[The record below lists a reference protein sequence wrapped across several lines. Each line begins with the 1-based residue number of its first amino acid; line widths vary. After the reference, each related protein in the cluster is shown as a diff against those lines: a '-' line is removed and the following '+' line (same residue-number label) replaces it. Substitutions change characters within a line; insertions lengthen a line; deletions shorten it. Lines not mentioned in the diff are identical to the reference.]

1 MGKMKK
7 YYVDGQ
13 QITEAEAQAI
23 VEKNNE
29 IFARCRVSGGF
40 CEEIYNI
47 KFVVMFED

>member
-1 MGKMKK
+1 MKK

-29 IFARCRVSGGF
+29 IFARCCASGK
-40 CEEIYNI
+40 ITLDMPNI
-47 KFVVMFED
+47 KFITMIEN